1 MICCHG
7 DSLRTILPCS
17 VARWISSSQ
26 GEQKWA
32 LQHVLMRVGKQLLK
46 RGIRHP
52 NCHITD
58 CNVWLLPEDSMIAP
72 SFMLGYLGS
81 NTIRNGMVTK
91 TCFDPT
97 DTCWWRAVCI
107 SPLNDPTV
115 GKVELAHH
123 RHDHTLLP
131 VEHLCGRHCDFI
143 LLLTVDFVIHLSLQ
157 SPTIPESPWVVSKRA
172 LKGSCKMG
180 LESWAPRCHPNADI
194 RSWGQR
200 LKAFN
205 SCHYPITAG
214 KFNDAWIHQP
224 RNEAGSPWDLG

>member
-17 VARWISSSQ
+17 VAQWISSSQ

-32 LQHVLMRVGKQLLK
+32 LQHVLMRVGKQLSK

-58 CNVWLLPEDSMIAP
+58 CNVWLLPEDSMIALP
-72 SFMLGYLGS
+72 FMLGYLGS

-107 SPLNDPTV
+107 SPLSDPTV

-131 VEHLCGRHCDFI
+131 VEHLGGRHCDLI
-143 LLLTVDFVIHLSLQ
+143 LLLTVDFVIHPYSPELAKPHHSRVTLGRVNSWALS
-157 SPTIPESPWVVSKRA
+157 
-172 LKGSCKMG
+172 GSCFGVRILSPPMPSWHPVLRTTAEG
-180 LESWAPRCHPNADI
+180 LQFVPLS
-194 RSWGQR
+194 
-200 LKAFN
+200 
-205 SCHYPITAG
+205 HYC
-214 KFNDAWIHQP
+214 W
-224 RNEAGSPWDLG
+224 EV

>member
-1 MICCHG
+1 MC
-7 DSLRTILPCS
+7 
-17 VARWISSSQ
+17 
-26 GEQKWA
+26 
-32 LQHVLMRVGKQLLK
+32 VGKQLLK

-58 CNVWLLPEDSMIAP
+58 CNVWLLPEDSMIALP
-72 SFMLGYLGS
+72 FMLGYLGS
-81 NTIRNGMVTK
+81 NTIRNGMVSK

-131 VEHLCGRHCDFI
+131 VEHLGGRHCDFI
-143 LLLTVDFVIHLSLQ
+143 LSLTVSLLTSLFTWACKAPPFLSHPGSCQRGL
-157 SPTIPESPWVVSKRA
+157 SRGRA
-172 LKGSCKMG
+172 LG

-224 RNEAGSPWDLG
+224 RNEAASPWDLGWQLATTGHYNVI

>member
-1 MICCHG
+1 
-7 DSLRTILPCS
+7 
-17 VARWISSSQ
+17 
-26 GEQKWA
+26 
-32 LQHVLMRVGKQLLK
+32 
-46 RGIRHP
+46 
-52 NCHITD
+52 
-58 CNVWLLPEDSMIAP
+58 
-72 SFMLGYLGS
+72 MLGYLGS

-107 SPLNDPTV
+107 SPLSDPTV

-131 VEHLCGRHCDFI
+131 VEHLGGRHCDLI
-143 LLLTVDFVIHLSLQ
+143 LLLTVDFVIHPYSPELAKPHHSRVTLGRVNSWALS
-157 SPTIPESPWVVSKRA
+157 
-172 LKGSCKMG
+172 GSCKMG

-224 RNEAGSPWDLG
+224 RNEAGFSLGFRLTTCYNRPF